1 MKPEDCILFSGGVKG
16 TEAEFGANAEK
27 LGIQEVN
34 FTFEGHQTTRKRG
47 QRALTQQELE
57 HGDISLA
64 YVSKLMNRKYSS
76 APLFRKILQSIWH
89 PINNAREVFVVGTI
103 LEDNTV
109 KGGTGWGAELAKLF
123 NKPLYVFDQDQE
135 QWFKWQDEKWKKA
148 SPRIHSTEFAGT
160 GTRFL
165 NAAGKAA
172 IRDLFKKSFKI

>member
-1 MKPEDCILFSGGVKG
+1 MKPKECILFSGGIKG

-27 LGIQEVN
+27 LGVQEVN
-34 FTFEGHQTTRKRG
+34 FTFEGHQTARRRG
-47 QRALTQQELE
+47 QRVLTQQELE

-64 YVSKLMNRKYSS
+64 YVSKLMNRKYSN

-103 LEDNTV
+103 LEDKTV

-123 NKPLYVFDQDQE
+123 NKPLYVFDQEKED
-135 QWFKWQDEKWKKA
+135 WFKWNEGKWKKTNA
-148 SPRIHSTEFAGT
+148 RIRATEFSGT

-165 NAAGKAA
+165 NPVGKAA
-172 IRDLFKKSFKI
+172 IRELFKKSFKI